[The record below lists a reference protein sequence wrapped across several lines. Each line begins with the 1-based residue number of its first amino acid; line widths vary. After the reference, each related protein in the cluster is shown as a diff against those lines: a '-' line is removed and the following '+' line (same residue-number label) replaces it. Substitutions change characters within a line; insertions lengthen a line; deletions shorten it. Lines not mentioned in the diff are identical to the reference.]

1 MICVI
6 KSENQEKFS
15 SCGRCGIKFALAQ
28 EVSRH
33 VRDRA
38 CKFYS
43 KSAAA
48 ASTCTITK
56 VPESPGRDL
65 IETNFDLLSPSF
77 AGNESE
83 ENEFRLI
90 FGELEGTEGEEQ
102 VAEITFTCKL
112 CEFR

>member
-1 MICVI
+1 MICGI
-6 KSENQEKFS
+6 ESENHETF
-15 SCGRCGIKFALAQ
+15 SCGRCGLKFALAQ

-43 KSAAA
+43 QAAA
-48 ASTCTITK
+48 AAPSCTITK
-56 VPESPGRDL
+56 VPESPGHDL
-65 IETNFDLLSPSF
+65 METIFDSLAQTF
-77 AGNESE
+77 VANESE

-90 FGELEGTEGEEQ
+90 IGELEGAEGEEQ
-102 VAEITFTCKL
+102 VAEICFTCKL